1 MTDKNQ
7 DAGRVIIITG
17 GSTGIGRG
25 MANYFGERGFRVA
38 ILGRTRDTLDEARAE
53 VSKGGAECLAFQA
66 DVSKRED
73 CFRAVQ
79 GAVDAW
85 GKIDVLVNNAGAMQ
99 NVFATTPIDEA
110 EKIFRNTLDVHLV
123 GAFLMMM
130 AAAPHLKRPGG
141 KIVNISSIGAFM
153 GGRRPGAGAY
163 VAAKSGL
170 NALTFSWAREF
181 GPQGITVNAIA
192 PGYFVTELN
201 KALVENKDF
210 SDWLCKR
217 TPAGRWGNVEEL
229 VGAAIFL
236 SSMASNFVNGH
247 VLMVDGGLT
256 ASV

>member
-38 ILGRTRDTLDEARAE
+38 ILGRTRDTLDEAQAE
-53 VSKGGAECLAFQA
+53 VRKGGAECLAFQA

-99 NVFATTPIDEA
+99 NVFSTTPIDEA

-141 KIVNISSIGAFM
+141 RIVNISSIGAFM

-192 PGYFVTELN
+192 PGFIETELTKKWPDERR
-201 KALVENKDF
+201 KAATNDI
-210 SDWLCKR
+210 
-217 TPAGRWGNVEEL
+217 L
-229 VGAAIFL
+229 VGRAGQPADIAAAAYYL
-236 SSMASNFVNGH
+236 TSEAGSFVNGE
-247 VLMVDGGLT
+247 VLNVNGG
-256 ASV
+256 AYFIH